1 MSLPVH
7 TLKAALA
14 TAISLWM
21 TVVACFMGCTLPAL
35 ANPSS
40 TGAAAIQKNSAD
52 QSQTD
57 QMAGME
63 NCPHHSGGSVPAKP
77 NDGKPVRSAAMS
89 CCPLEITVALK

>member
-40 TGAAAIQKNSAD
+40 TGVAAIQKNSVD

-63 NCPHHSGGSVPAKP
+63 NCPHHSGGSVPRNQTAVSP
-77 NDGKPVRSAAMS
+77 FAAAR
-89 CCPLEITVALK
+89 CRAALWK